1 MSKDKDKPS
10 DRIKVEKSAICIHF
24 VYVFYVSNTKH
35 NLPFAPGLLLKA
47 DGKLLPLDS
56 QGRLSRNT
64 IKVVV
69 GIW

>member
-1 MSKDKDKPS
+1 MLSH
-10 DRIKVEKSAICIHF
+10 VIC
-24 VYVFYVSNTKH
+24 VSNTRH
-35 NLPFAPGLLLKA
+35 NSSANPGLLLKVY
-47 DGKLLPLDS
+47 DELLPLDS